1 MANIKLKL
9 AERNGTARTSLT
21 SISWAWFDS
30 TDPSTFVAPTDK
42 GNTETTDANGF
53 IEIVLSSSTLTPGQ
67 AGTLV
72 IMSSDTLDSG
82 AYILEVF

>member
-1 MANIKLKL
+1 VANIKLKL
-9 AERNGTARTSLT
+9 AERNGTTRTSLT

-30 TDPSTFVAPTDK
+30 IDPNSFVAPTDK

-53 IEIVLSSSTLTPGQ
+53 LEITLSSSTLTPGQ

-72 IMSSDTLDSG
+72 IMSSDTLDTG
-82 AYILEVF
+82 VYTLEVF

>member
-9 AERNGTARTSLT
+9 AERSGVVRTSLT
-21 SISWAWFDS
+21 NISWAWFDS
-30 TDPSTFVAPTDK
+30 IDPSAFVAPTDK

-53 IEIVLSSSTLTPGQ
+53 LEIALSSSTLTPGQ

-72 IMSSDTLDSG
+72 ILSSDTLDTG